1 MEKTCS
7 GTIIGKKVFKVQR
20 SNTEATGIKRE
31 HSGLVL
37 ERLSFK
43 MALCIKESLRIK
55 FSMEREEWP
64 MLMEIF
70 TKVTGRMAK
79 LMVMV
84 SLLILKA
91 QCMKGN
97 GKKINSMEWEQ
108 KPGIKDKSGIL
119 DNFKMVKKPEEED
132 LSSME
137 ATMMVTLSMESSMAK
152 ENTILL
158 ILVKFMRVILKITIC
173 TEAV

>member
-1 MEKTCS
+1 
-7 GTIIGKKVFKVQR
+7 
-20 SNTEATGIKRE
+20 
-31 HSGLVL
+31 
-37 ERLSFK
+37 
-43 MALCIKESLRIK
+43 
-55 FSMEREEWP
+55 

-91 QCMKGN
+91 QCMKVN
-97 GKKINSMEWEQ
+97 GKKINNMEWEP